1 MAVITI
7 SRQIGAGG
15 WTLGKRLSKRLG
27 YRYVNEGM
35 IIEVARKVGVSS
47 GDVRAFEKEGATKL
61 MRFIDRMVSR
71 NFIDRLISDKYGY
84 LHEKSYVE
92 AVRLV
97 IQGLYKQGNMVI
109 IGRGSQYILKG
120 YKNAWHILL
129 VAELGDRVRFL
140 IKRYQLTEKEAQ
152 KAIEQR
158 DEIRRRF
165 LAFFSDKE
173 SHDDPLSYDLVLNMS
188 RLSVKATEQLILRLI
203 S

>member
-47 GDVRAFEKEGATKL
+47 DDVRAFEKEGATNL

-71 NFIDRLISDKYGY
+71 NFIDRLISHKYGY

-92 AVRLV
+92 AVRAI
-97 IQGLYKQGNMVI
+97 IQELYKQGDMVI

-129 VAELGDRVRFL
+129 VAELGDRARFL
-140 IKRYQLTEKEAQ
+140 MKRYQLTEKEAQ

-158 DEIRRRF
+158 DEVRRRF

-173 SHDDPLSYDLVLNMS
+173 SHDDPLSYNLVLNMS
-188 RLSVKATEQLILRLI
+188 QLSVEKGEQLILRLI